1 MGSSRRKPYGYFIF
15 VLGLSAK
22 SSRAKIKYMQKY
34 SSKGKEVLLK
44 R

>member
-15 VLGLSAK
+15 AVGLSAK
-22 SSRAKIKYMQKY
+22 SSRAKIKHMQK
-34 SSKGKEVLLK
+34 SLSKEKEVFLK